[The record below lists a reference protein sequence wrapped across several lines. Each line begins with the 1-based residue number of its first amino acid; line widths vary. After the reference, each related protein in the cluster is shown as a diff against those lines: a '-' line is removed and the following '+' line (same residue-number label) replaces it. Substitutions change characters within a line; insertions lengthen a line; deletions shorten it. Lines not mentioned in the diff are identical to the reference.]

1 MSAEVPL
8 GQSAEHAFVALLE
21 NRRHKGLRRALFSV
35 QVLLSEV
42 LGGFF
47 PEPASADVVIADRRT
62 AAHLRRM
69 AVDSVEGPG
78 LLGRVHED
86 LAHLDAEAFR
96 REWSV

>member
-1 MSAEVPL
+1 MSAEGPL

-35 QVLLSEV
+35 QVREV

-47 PEPASADVVIADRRT
+47 PEPASADVVIADRCT

>member
-1 MSAEVPL
+1 VNPEVPL
-8 GQSAEHAFVALLE
+8 GRSAEHVFAALLE

-42 LGGFF
+42 LGGFL
-47 PEPASADVVIADRRT
+47 PEPASADVVITDRST
-62 AAHLRRM
+62 AAQLRRI

-78 LLGRVHED
+78 LLTKLHED
-86 LAHLDAEAFR
+86 LGHLDEEAFR